1 MKRLIPFLVA
11 VGSVAL
17 MGATASAAN
26 LDQSS
31 GSTAGAVAESQAEQ
45 AAVNS
50 DWTQVA
56 ILAAKSYREGP
67 SVANE
72 FNLATAYTHS
82 GETTLAIPLYADVA
96 ANGQY
101 TTVVAQYD
109 YRSGPRPARVSYNMT
124 DEANRRL
131 VELTGQPYDL
141 TAPVDGG
148 PSLSTPR

>member
-96 ANGQY
+96 ERGKLSTAR
-101 TTVVAQYD
+101 VLYD
-109 YRSGPRPARVSYNMT
+109 YRHNGYRPPHLTFNYA

-131 VELTGQPYDL
+131 AVLTGQP
-141 TAPVDGG
+141 AG
-148 PSLSTPR
+148 